1 MLSDD
6 WVGSNL
12 LQQQQGTNTGTWQPG
27 PGGSELRQGCL
38 PDERRSDVVLQKG
51 ERGPAEK
58 TAGVCVW
65 GAGHERLSVA
75 SAQSRRREV
84 VRVEL

>member
-1 MLSDD
+1 M
-6 WVGSNL
+6 
-12 LQQQQGTNTGTWQPG
+12 
-27 PGGSELRQGCL
+27 RQGCL

-58 TAGVCVW
+58 MAGVCVW
-65 GAGHERLSVA
+65 GGGGVHERLSVA

>member
-12 LQQQQGTNTGTWQPG
+12 LQQQQGTNTGTWRPG

-58 TAGVCVW
+58 MAGVCVW
-65 GAGHERLSVA
+65 GGHERLSVA